1 MFIPKSLQFYLNRM
15 AAFNKN
21 TIKLQPL
28 NRTSFGP
35 GDQVIFRLPA
45 NAMVDLHSLT
55 MLFKLTTQ
63 AGAPPRHSSSLI
75 QRVDVTANGVPLGLS
90 GLADYASLY
99 NIYMNLNAKQ
109 DMIQERGV
117 LELGADV
124 SGARSPV
131 TNLDVAITDWLGFLG
146 GSYNRYLPLSI
157 LGTVEVRI
165 QLAQVGVCPRTTA
178 DTPSTYSIDNAYMLL
193 ETLSVD
199 PVYYQMLDRKL
210 QSGEPI
216 VIPFKNFASFASSG
230 GAGSSQTTFSLATQC
245 LDALWGVPR
254 ATSYDAGSAT
264 CVDGQGAFFAYTSL
278 GDATKFQWQ
287 IDSITYP
294 QFLATPTDVYCLT
307 KNALD
312 AGGGNHGYANQ
323 VTSMDKFKNGKFCH
337 GLSLSLFCDQANE
350 RLASGLSTQ
359 GAMIP
364 ITWKIEGGNADHRTT
379 VFAEMTSTVQVQA
392 GQLVTVIA

>member
-1 MFIPKSLQFYLNRM
+1 MFIPKSLQFFLNRM

-35 GDQVIFRLPA
+35 GDQVVFRLPA

-55 MLFKLTTQ
+55 MLFKLSTTGG
-63 AGAPPRHSSSLI
+63 GAPRHTSSLV

-109 DMIQERGV
+109 DMLLERNV
-117 LELGADV
+117 LELGAATTTAAVAGKDC
-124 SGARSPV
+124 
-131 TNLDVAITDWLGFLG
+131 AITDWLGFLG

-165 QLAQVGVCPRTTA
+165 QLAPGAVCPRTA
-178 DTPSTYSIDNAYMLL
+178 PGTPATYALDGVSLVL
-193 ETLSVD
+193 ETLSLD

-254 ATSYDAGSAT
+254 ASGYDTGSEVVAG
-264 CVDGQGAFFAYTSL
+264 GQAAYFAFNSL
-278 GDATKFQWQ
+278 GSDTMFQWQ

-294 QFLATPTDVYCLT
+294 QFLASPVDVYCLT

-312 AGGGNHGYANQ
+312 AGGGNQGYANM
-323 VTSMDKFKNGKFCH
+323 VTDLADFKSNKFCH

-364 ITWKIEGGNADHRTT
+364 ITWKVEGGSGNHRTT